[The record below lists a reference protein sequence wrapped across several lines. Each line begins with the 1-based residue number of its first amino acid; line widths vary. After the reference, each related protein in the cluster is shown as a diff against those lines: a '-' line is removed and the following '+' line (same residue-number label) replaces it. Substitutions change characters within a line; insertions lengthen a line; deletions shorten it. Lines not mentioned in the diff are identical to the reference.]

1 MIERKF
7 DLNSIILDIVKSKA
21 SDASAYMLS
30 NIKNNLDNFI
40 LSEWDTVCT
49 VPNYAERTSY
59 YHRPQ
64 YAIPY
69 YDKEKGEL
77 RVTAHEA
84 IRRVGLQYVDISS
97 KTIPDESTIAFGSG
111 YYSNDEQKAFA
122 LKYDCNIAKAPSKTQ
137 YYVLSAEE
145 EIALHHLVKY
155 PQGKMKPSPIKAIVA
170 TPNAI
175 KKSLDLYIEQ
185 NKEKLNELIV
195 NAIVYT
201 KAMDAA
207 QAQRRAGY
215 GHSPCEAFLE
225 CFKYGY
231 LGSTYKSP
239 YSDLKFEN
247 IQGRGR
253 VLTSPHFNFD
263 WDWNCQLLKGL
274 ITNSKK
280 VPDLYDVPLLYI
292 SALSD
297 VELANVKDTMFF
309 ELPFANQLDW
319 GVRWERKNTVNYYG
333 NSYNISSRA
342 LSTLLP
348 QKLEID
354 LADAEHYEIINT
366 DRYITLDGHFDNL
379 DRLFGFL
386 SENSNIT
393 VVSEATFIAQ
403 LKASNPTL
411 NIATYDS
418 LYGMIQSEDEN
429 TRKTAVKMLQSFDLP
444 ESAPG
449 IPYSGTVNRD
459 SVDPKNYALDLA
471 IDLVAK
477 SNLGGASLSKW
488 VEKKC
493 SGSTLTGIMREYDR
507 DRRFSN
513 GIYNARRPGHKH
525 NWTGFVAKD
534 PHPAMTYDERSKYQ
548 EIMYE
553 IGNLIPTYFEEQ
565 GKHMSKYYDL
575 QLFKTSILNN
585 KTFEAYKKMYVDL
598 TENEDNLTQQEKI
611 SLGYLQ
617 LFMRHYVEYTFSRYY
632 LGLNLNIS
640 FDLGINAPL
649 DMPKKVDNRLMENT
663 FGQYRK
669 KFTEAKNKALANP
682 IKYMDIL
689 TENEKNYRLKYIHH
703 LSGYKSTE
711 ISDYANQAFLLGFPT
726 NVVGSNRVD
735 ATAQTTQIIS
745 VFDYYIANL

>member
-7 DLNSIILDIVKSKA
+7 DLNSIILDIVKSKS
-21 SDASAYMLS
+21 SDASTYMLS
-30 NIKNNLDNFI
+30 NIKTNLDNFI

-84 IRRVGLQYVDISS
+84 IRRVGLQYIDISS

-225 CFKYGY
+225 CFKYSY
-231 LGSTYKSP
+231 LGSAYKSP

-247 IQGRGR
+247 IVGRGR

-263 WDWNCQLLKGL
+263 WDWNCRLLKGL

-297 VELANVKDTMFF
+297 VELANVKDTMFL
-309 ELPFANQLDW
+309 ELPFGNQLDW
-319 GVRWERKNTVNYYG
+319 GVRWERKNTTSYYG
-333 NSYNISSRA
+333 NSYQINSRA
-342 LSTLLP
+342 LSTLFP

-354 LADAEHYEIINT
+354 LADTQHYEIINT
-366 DRYITLDGHFDNL
+366 DRYITLDSHFNSL

-393 VVSEATFIAQ
+393 VVSEAAFVAQ

-418 LYGMIQSEDEN
+418 LYGMIRSEDDN

-444 ESAPG
+444 ESPPG
-449 IPYSGTVNRD
+449 IPHSRTTNRD
-459 SVDPKNYALDLA
+459 SADPKNYALDLA

-477 SNLGGASLSKW
+477 SNIGGASLSKW

-493 SGSTLTGIMREYDR
+493 GGATLSSIMREYDR
-507 DRRFSN
+507 DRRYSN
-513 GIYNARRPGHKH
+513 GIYNIRRPGHKP
-525 NWTGFVAKD
+525 NWTGFIPKD
-534 PHPAMTYDERSKYQ
+534 AHPAMTYDERSKYH
-548 EIMYE
+548 EIVYD
-553 IGNLIPTYFEEQ
+553 IGNRLPTYFEEQ
-565 GKHMSKYYDL
+565 SKHMSKYYDL
-575 QLFKTSILNN
+575 QTFKTSILNN
-585 KTFEAYKKMYVDL
+585 KTFEAYKKMYVTL
-598 TENEDNLTQQEKI
+598 TENEDNLTQEQKI

-617 LFMRHYVEYTFSRYY
+617 LFMRHYVEYSFSRYY
-632 LGLNLNIS
+632 LGLNLNIGY
-640 FDLGINAPL
+640 DLSINAPL
-649 DMPKKVDNRLMENT
+649 DMPKVVDNRLIDNT
-663 FGQYRK
+663 FGTYRK
-669 KFTEAKNKALANP
+669 KFIEAKNKALANP

-703 LSGYKSTE
+703 LNGYRSNE
-711 ISDYANQAFLLGFPT
+711 IPDYANQAFLLDFPVNLLT
-726 NVVGSNRVD
+726 ASRAD
-735 ATAQTTQIIS
+735 ATAQTAQIIS

>member
-7 DLNSIILDIVKSKA
+7 DLNSIILDIVKSKS
-21 SDASAYMLS
+21 SDASTYMLS
-30 NIKNNLDNFI
+30 NIKTNLDNFI

-84 IRRVGLQYVDISS
+84 IRRVGLQYIDISS

-225 CFKYGY
+225 CFKYSY
-231 LGSTYKSP
+231 LGSAYKSP

-247 IQGRGR
+247 IVGRGR

-263 WDWNCQLLKGL
+263 WDWNCRLLKGL

-297 VELANVKDTMFF
+297 VELANVKDTMFL
-309 ELPFANQLDW
+309 ELPFGNQLDW
-319 GVRWERKNTVNYYG
+319 GVRWERKNTTSYYG
-333 NSYNISSRA
+333 NSYQINSRA
-342 LSTLLP
+342 LSTLFP

-354 LADAEHYEIINT
+354 LADTQHYEIINT
-366 DRYITLDGHFDNL
+366 DRYMTLDSHFNSL

-393 VVSEATFIAQ
+393 VVSEAAFVAQ

-418 LYGMIQSEDEN
+418 LYGMIRSEDDN

-444 ESAPG
+444 ESPPG
-449 IPYSGTVNRD
+449 IPHSRTTNRD
-459 SVDPKNYALDLA
+459 SADPKNYALDLA

-477 SNLGGASLSKW
+477 SNIGGASLSKW

-493 SGSTLTGIMREYDR
+493 GGATLSSIMREYDR
-507 DRRFSN
+507 DRRYSN
-513 GIYNARRPGHKH
+513 GIYNIRRPGHKP
-525 NWTGFVAKD
+525 NWTGFIPKD
-534 PHPAMTYDERSKYQ
+534 AHPAMTYDERSKYH
-548 EIMYE
+548 EIVYD
-553 IGNLIPTYFEEQ
+553 IGNRLPTYFEEQ
-565 GKHMSKYYDL
+565 SKHMSKYYDL
-575 QLFKTSILNN
+575 QTFKTSILNN
-585 KTFEAYKKMYVDL
+585 KTFEAYKKMYVTL
-598 TENEDNLTQQEKI
+598 TENEDNLTQEQKI

-617 LFMRHYVEYTFSRYY
+617 LFMRHYVEYSFSRYY
-632 LGLNLNIS
+632 LGLNLNIGY
-640 FDLGINAPL
+640 DLSINAPL
-649 DMPKKVDNRLMENT
+649 DMPKVVDNRLIDNT
-663 FGQYRK
+663 FGTYRK
-669 KFTEAKNKALANP
+669 KFIEAKNKALANP

-703 LSGYKSTE
+703 LNGYRSNE
-711 ISDYANQAFLLGFPT
+711 IPDYANQAFLLDFPVNLLT
-726 NVVGSNRVD
+726 ASRAD
-735 ATAQTTQIIS
+735 ATAQTAQIIS